1 MESSLQKLSR
11 FHHIIGIFFG
21 MTRNIH
27 IHHKRDTPSLQST
40 PISHMLS
47 PLQSFKC
54 LLMRLLRLHKVL
66 FCLQQVS
73 SVGVFLK
80 KVFDNSSKVDVVNGL
95 LDSRERPPE
104 ALAVTWRPRRHLRSA
119 TGKSILASREMPAKQ
134 GHNLQAKKFVRFD
147 Q

>member
-27 IHHKRDTPSLQST
+27 IHHKRDTPCLQST

-73 SVGVFLK
+73 SVGFFLK

-95 LDSRERPPE
+95 LGSRERPPE

-119 TGKSILASREMPAKQ
+119 TGKSILASRETPAKQ
-134 GHNLQAKKFVRFD
+134 GHSLSILC
-147 Q
+147 